1 MIVMMIVMPTLLLMK
16 VYKHSNHD
24 WCDSYLIN
32 FIARVVKILSDTA
45 MPSHTPH
52 NMAPGNTCPLLQHHH
67 SFSEIIS
74 GTFRLGPFGVKN
86 NALCDGT
93 SQKLACCSNL
103 TPTQHM
109 QYYINDSKLSYE
121 VQCWSSPMGVC
132 YVAICCVRMTKSNPQ
147 VCWWINRQQTT
158 NRRVTRDK
166 WLLAWAPRSGGN
178 FNSSELQLLVA

>member
-121 VQCWSSPMGVC
+121 VQC
-132 YVAICCVRMTKSNPQ
+132 
-147 VCWWINRQQTT
+147 
-158 NRRVTRDK
+158 
-166 WLLAWAPRSGGN
+166 
-178 FNSSELQLLVA
+178 

>member
-1 MIVMMIVMPTLLLMK
+1 MIGLILIWLTLLPVWSKYCPILRC
-16 VYKHSNHD
+16 HPHD
-24 WCDSYLIN
+24 TQQGARQYL
-32 FIARVVKILSDTA
+32 SPPTA
-45 MPSHTPH
+45 S
-52 NMAPGNTCPLLQHHH
+52 PLV
-67 SFSEIIS
+67 
-74 GTFRLGPFGVKN
+74 FRDYLRNIQTRSVRCKK

>member
-1 MIVMMIVMPTLLLMK
+1 MISLILIWLTLLPEWSK
-16 VYKHSNHD
+16 Y
-24 WCDSYLIN
+24 CP
-32 FIARVVKILSDTA
+32 ILRCH
-45 MPSHTPH
+45 PTPH
-52 NMAPGNTCPLLQHHH
+52 TTWRQAIPVPLLQHHH
-67 SFSEIIS
+67 SFSEIILRNNQTRS
-74 GTFRLGPFGVKN
+74 VRCKK

-93 SQKLACCSNL
+93 SQRLACCSNL
-103 TPTQHM
+103 TPTQM
-109 QYYINDSKLSYE
+109 ILNYPMK

-166 WLLAWAPRSGGN
+166 RLLAWAPRSGGN